1 MLSRASLLMLE
12 RVAMHEAAAPSAWQ
26 LPKHVCQHLS
36 LMKAC
41 VQQRVLVVFLLQL
54 LM

>member
-12 RVAMHEAAAPSAWQ
+12 RVAMHEAAAASTSQ
-26 LPKHVCQHLS
+26 LPKHVCQRLS

-41 VQQRVLVVFLLQL
+41 VQQRCACRLLVCGS
-54 LM
+54 